1 MSLINGNKY
10 LKSGNYDLALIEYN
24 KIHSDSPLYPQAKF
38 NIERMKS
45 LGFTTEKKVEKP
57 VTKNTTQPLLS
68 IVMPVFNVGP
78 YLDASIL
85 SVLSQTLEDFEL
97 IIVNDASTD
106 NGKNIIEMYQNI
118 DSRIKFIN
126 LNFNTLGG
134 AGIPS
139 NIGIN
144 AAQGK
149 YIGFVDSDDW
159 VVNDAFEKLVTEAEK
174 F

>member
-1 MSLINGNKY
+1 
-10 LKSGNYDLALIEYN
+10 
-24 KIHSDSPLYPQAKF
+24 
-38 NIERMKS
+38 
-45 LGFTTEKKVEKP
+45 
-57 VTKNTTQPLLS
+57 
-68 IVMPVFNVGP
+68 MPVFNVGP

-134 AGIPS
+134 ANYSKQHWYQCCPR
-139 NIGIN
+139 
-144 AAQGK
+144 
-149 YIGFVDSDDW
+149 
-159 VVNDAFEKLVTEAEK
+159 
-174 F
+174 